1 MLRRPPRST
10 RTDTLFPYTTL
21 FRSGAGYLD
30 DRQAALL
37 SVAVGPEDRL
47 TFAHADQAGADRGHD
62 RDTAGRDI
70 GIGRV
75 DEFYRAQ
82 LAIAFVD
89 ELAPAFHGHDFGWNL
104 CRRSADHP
112 SELHSLILFSFPV
125 FFF

>member
-1 MLRRPPRST
+1 MTFPCVRPDSPR
-10 RTDTLFPYTTL
+10 DG
-21 FRSGAGYLD
+21 GAGYLD

-70 GIGRV
+70 GIDRV
-75 DEFYRAQ
+75 DEFDRAR

-89 ELAPAFHGHDFGWNL
+89 HLDAAVHGHDIGWTL
-104 CRRSADHP
+104 RDRTS
-112 SELHSLILFSFPV
+112 V
-125 FFF
+125 V

>member
-21 FRSGAGYLD
+21 FRS
-30 DRQAALL
+30 
-37 SVAVGPEDRL
+37 DRL

-70 GIGRV
+70 GIDRV
-75 DEFYRAQ
+75 DEFDRAR

-89 ELAPAFHGHDFGWNL
+89 ELDAAVHGHDIGWNL
-104 CRRSADHP
+104 RRRID
-112 SELHSLILFSFPV
+112 FGPV
-125 FFF
+125 DFLQQQFGQPRRRVLPGQGRAWERARDGKEEGS